1 MTEWT
6 KGNKPVIHRFDTER
20 KAECFRSQV
29 AHGEILSWGR
39 KRGFDTM
46 KINIEISDNEIERM
60 IKSAIQDKVTEWF
73 KEEIN
78 KYSSF
83 HRYFEK
89 EYKETIKE
97 MLYEPELK
105 QEIIDKAVKEA
116 ALEIKRKGIAKLLD
130 EVKA

>member
-1 MTEWT
+1 M
-6 KGNKPVIHRFDTER
+6 N
-20 KAECFRSQV
+20 
-29 AHGEILSWGR
+29 
-39 KRGFDTM
+39 
-46 KINIEISDNEIERM
+46 INIEISDNEIEQM
-60 IKSAIQDKVTEWF
+60 IKSAIQDKVTEWI

-78 KYSSF
+78 NCSSF

-105 QEIIDKAVKEA
+105 QKIIDKAVKEA

>member
-1 MTEWT
+1 
-6 KGNKPVIHRFDTER
+6 
-20 KAECFRSQV
+20 
-29 AHGEILSWGR
+29 
-39 KRGFDTM
+39 M
-46 KINIEISDNEIERM
+46 KINIEISDNEIEQM
-60 IKSAIQDKVTEWF
+60 IKSAIQDKVTEWI
-73 KEEIN
+73 KEETN

-83 HRYFEK
+83 RRYFEK

-105 QEIIDKAVKEA
+105 QRIIDKAVKEA